1 MCKLVQCFGCSSS
14 SAGPASTAVVQVKSS
29 TAVGGYGGDWAVRI
43 RTGLSE
49 AGKRRQ
55 DQEKAAA
62 AEAGSKPR
70 KRKLS
75 LLLYFADAHW
85 RTGEVEL
92 WPDGQQSKL
101 GQVWAL

>member
-1 MCKLVQCFGCSSS
+1 M
-14 SAGPASTAVVQVKSS
+14 
-29 TAVGGYGGDWAVRI
+29 RI

-49 AGKRRQ
+49 AGKRHQ

-62 AEAGSKPR
+62 AAAGSKPR

-85 RTGEVEL
+85 RTGEVDL

-101 GQVWAL
+101 GQVWAF